1 VESKGIKKNAKNS
14 SNASTGLPSSDTET
28 PSSTGKSIKLVPIVA
43 RLKLGHEWPVSV
55 ASSSTRAQRSVV
67 THCPSSIDNSSSLHH
82 HHHRTTSLYHLHYER
97 CHGEEGKQQAR
108 QKELHC
114 RLRVDGF
121 GFWCL
126 MKMTIFGFSTG
137 PKVGSERGYF
147 RSKRNPSRSSGFA
160 TSGQQHATKK
170 CRR

>member
-1 VESKGIKKNAKNS
+1 MP
-14 SNASTGLPSSDTET
+14 STGLPFIRH
-28 PSSTGKSIKLVPIVA
+28 KYSIDWQIHKALVPIAVA
-43 RLKLGHEWPVSV
+43 RFQLGHEWPVVNDSV
-55 ASSSTRAQRSVV
+55 ASVHRRGEAAIRY
-67 THCPSSIDNSSSLHH
+67 
-82 HHHRTTSLYHLHYER
+82 HHRTTSLYHLHYER